1 MVTTNRDAIA
11 MLHELNGKLD
21 LIQDLKISGLTLDQQ
36 EALLYT
42 NQQLLDQRFELIN
55 EIRKTYIL

>member
-11 MLHELNGKLD
+11 KLYELNGKLD